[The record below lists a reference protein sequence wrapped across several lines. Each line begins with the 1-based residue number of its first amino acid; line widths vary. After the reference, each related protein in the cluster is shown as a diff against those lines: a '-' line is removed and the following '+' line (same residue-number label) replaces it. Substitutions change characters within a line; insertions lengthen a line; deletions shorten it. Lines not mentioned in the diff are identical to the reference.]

1 MILAHQRLRP
11 KAASCVNQNPA
22 KCVLAHKIES
32 ASDRRN
38 CFFRWNTQA
47 VGSSSR
53 QSKKHRR
60 MLKKTNRTLFAAL
73 ITLSLIG
80 QGATAIASGC
90 SAGHAASAD
99 TVTGAT
105 PDAVHAT
112 HDHTAVINRRGK
124 SVSPASAGS
133 LADCC
138 TNLLCFLDNC
148 ATSASLSIVA
158 TLLPEPFDDSS
169 ILSPAYVSS
178 DLSSASAALFRPP
191 IRL

>member
-38 CFFRWNTQA
+38 CFFRRNTQA

-99 TVTGAT
+99 TRQGLT
-105 PDAVHAT
+105 D
-112 HDHTAVINRRGK
+112 DELK
-124 SVSPASAGS
+124 
-133 LADCC
+133 D
-138 TNLLCFLDNC
+138 
-148 ATSASLSIVA
+148 SIVA
-158 TLLPEPFDDSS
+158 GAGLRVRPVLMTACATIAGLIPILMGSGTGSEVMSRLTTPMVGGMISAVLSTLL
-169 ILSPAYVSS
+169 ILPAVYY
-178 DLSSASAALFRPP
+178 LWR
-191 IRL
+191 R

>member
-80 QGATAIASGC
+80 QGATAIANGC

-99 TVTGAT
+99 RGTGSEVMSRLAT
-105 PDAVHAT
+105 PMV
-112 HDHTAVINRRGK
+112 G
-124 SVSPASAGS
+124 G
-133 LADCC
+133 
-138 TNLLCFLDNC
+138 
-148 ATSASLSIVA
+148 
-158 TLLPEPFDDSS
+158 
-169 ILSPAYVSS
+169 
-178 DLSSASAALFRPP
+178 
-191 IRL
+191 